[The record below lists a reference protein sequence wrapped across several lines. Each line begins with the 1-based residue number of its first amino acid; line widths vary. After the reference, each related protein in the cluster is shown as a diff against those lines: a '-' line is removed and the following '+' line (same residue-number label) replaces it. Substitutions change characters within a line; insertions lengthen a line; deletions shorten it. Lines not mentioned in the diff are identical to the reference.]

1 MGCGILFLCTTL
13 CDQINVI
20 IVTCEYLRDL
30 LVHLRVSLYPPPTMS
45 HNLTHTPSCGALY
58 KRSIFN
64 KHLTRICVRIAVVFR
79 ILRTVGERKCV
90 GEDAGFE
97 PCTNDHGA
105 PLRRMKGE
113 LSGSIA
119 LPYLLTHQK
128 GLRSVQRG
136 SLANHVCF
144 LKPAQI

>member
-1 MGCGILFLCTTL
+1 MGCGILLLCTTL

-20 IVTCEYLRDL
+20 IVTCEYLHDL
-30 LVHLRVSLYPPPTMS
+30 LVRLRVSLYPPPNHVTQP
-45 HNLTHTPSCGALY
+45 HTHPSCGALY

-113 LSGSIA
+113 LSRFNCA
-119 LPYLLTHQK
+119 
-128 GLRSVQRG
+128 SV
-136 SLANHVCF
+136 SLDTSKRAEECAEG
-144 LKPAQI
+144 KPC